1 MNVHI
6 STDKLN
12 IKLPHIESTE
22 GKITTITRLINYF
35 RIKKMRKLLN
45 SELERKSVEQ
55 FRNTQKAPF
64 IIVLDN
70 VRSQSNVGSIFRT
83 ADAFL
88 TEAIYLCGIT
98 ACPPHREI
106 QKTALGATES
116 VAWKYFRETAEAI
129 KELKEMGYRIIAV
142 EQTEESTELQ
152 NLSLDNHYRYALV
165 FGHEVN
171 GVDQQIVN
179 ACDHCV
185 EIPQFGTKHSFN
197 IAISV
202 GIVLWELNKP
212 IPGFPV
218 TRDSL
223 SSKGEG

>member
-1 MNVHI
+1 
-6 STDKLN
+6 
-12 IKLPHIESTE
+12 
-22 GKITTITRLINYF
+22 
-35 RIKKMRKLLN
+35 MRKLLN
-45 SELERKSVEQ
+45 RELNRKTIQE
-55 FRNTQKAPF
+55 FRETGKAPF

-98 ACPPHREI
+98 SRPPHREI

-116 VAWKYFRETAEAI
+116 VEWKYFTDTSAAI
-129 KELKEMGYRIIAV
+129 SELKEKGYKIIAV
-142 EQTEESTELQ
+142 EQAEGSIELQ
-152 NLSLDNHYRYALV
+152 DLHIDNDIKYALV

-171 GVDQQIVN
+171 GVDQEIVN
-179 ACDHCV
+179 SCDLCV

-202 GIVLWELNKP
+202 GIVLWEVNKK
-212 IPGFPV
+212 
-218 TRDSL
+218 L
-223 SSKGEG
+223 MQNL

>member
-1 MNVHI
+1 
-6 STDKLN
+6 
-12 IKLPHIESTE
+12 
-22 GKITTITRLINYF
+22 
-35 RIKKMRKLLN
+35 MRKLRN
-45 SELERKSVEQ
+45 NELERKTIEE
-55 FRNTQKAPF
+55 FRNSEKIPF

-88 TEAIYLCGIT
+88 TESIYLCGIT

-116 VAWKYFRETAEAI
+116 VAWKYFSKTEDAI
-129 KELKEMGYRIIAV
+129 NELKKERYKIIAV
-142 EQTEESTELQ
+142 EQTAGSVELQ
-152 NLSLDNHYRYALV
+152 NFHIEHGSKYALV

-171 GVDQQIVN
+171 GVDQGIVN
-179 ACDHCV
+179 NCDLCI

-202 GIVLWELNKP
+202 GIVLWEVNKP
-212 IPGFPV
+212 HPTP
-218 TRDSL
+218 SPN
-223 SSKGEG
+223 GEGLKT